1 MKSSFVLLS
10 CFLLLS
16 ATEAQIPA
24 SKPPSNCTV
33 QGQIIQQPG
42 GQPIR
47 KANVR
52 LSGVAVADQGDPAE
66 LLAVTDADGHFM
78 IEDVKPGT
86 YRVGYDRS
94 GFVDAEK
101 RHHGRGML
109 LSLEAGQ
116 EIKDLLFHMAI
127 ASVITGK

>member
-24 SKPPSNCTV
+24 SKSPYNCTV

-52 LSGVAVADQGDPAE
+52 LTAAEEQGDSE
-66 LLAVTDADGHFM
+66 VVAVTDADGRFK
-78 IEDVKPGT
+78 IEDLKPGA
-86 YRVGYDRS
+86 YRVGYDHP
-94 GFVDAEK
+94 GFVDAER
-101 RHHGRGML
+101 RHHGNRML
-109 LSLEAGQ
+109 LSLEA
-116 EIKDLLFHMAI
+116 
-127 ASVITGK
+127 